1 MAEILTSKEDELV
14 MKLLHYFI
22 TEKNYT
28 PIVLHGANNEIWLEN
43 FDNEYKIVRIVSNYI
58 HNNEQF
64 QVDLYK
70 TKQIMHSI
78 SKKTL
83 SPSINTLSI
92 FINLGENVEFKKI
105 EIDNNIQC
113 ADIKKI
119 SDLKKYN
126 FITEIFP
133 DIVNKTKF
141 TEKGMELF
149 AKITGDITA
158 KTEVNAKKA
167 EDVFKSK
174 RPYITYGILAI
185 NAIIFVLT
193 FLYNVKNGNSLLES
207 LLGNSNA
214 ALKLFGGMK
223 GTLVINGDYYRLLTA
238 AFNHVGLLHLV
249 FNSYALYVIGS
260 QLESYIG
267 KIKYLI
273 IYILTAVFGNLL
285 SLALVSKDIFSAG
298 ASGAIF
304 GLLGALLYFGYH
316 YRVYLGT
323 VIRSQIIP
331 LIAINLMIGFM
342 VSEINNAAH
351 IGGLI
356 GGFLA
361 LQALGVKYKS
371 TKTDIING
379 IILLTIYAGF
389 LIYIG
394 FFR

>member
-1 MAEILTSKEDELV
+1 MTQLVASKEDELI

-22 TEKNYT
+22 TEENYT

-43 FDNEYKIVRIVSNYI
+43 FDNEYKIIRIVSNYI

-64 QVDLYK
+64 QVDLYR

-83 SPSINTLSI
+83 SPSLNTLSL
-92 FINLGENVEFKKI
+92 FINLGENVEFSKL
-105 EIDNNIQC
+105 EIDDSISC

-119 SDLKKYN
+119 SDLKKYK
-126 FITEIFP
+126 FITETFP
-133 DIVNKTKF
+133 DIITKTKF

-167 EDVFKSK
+167 EDIFKPK
-174 RPYITYGILAI
+174 RPYVTYGILII
-185 NAIIFVLT
+185 NVVIFALT
-193 FLYNVKNGNSLLES
+193 LLYNLKNGNGLIES
-207 LLGNSNA
+207 ILGNSKA
-214 ALKLFGGMK
+214 ALKIFGGLEP
-223 GTLVINGDYYRLLTA
+223 TLVLNGQYYRLITS
-238 AFNHVGLLHLV
+238 AFNHIGLLHLL

-260 QLESYIG
+260 QLESYVG
-267 KIKYLI
+267 RIKYAV
-273 IYILTAVFGNLL
+273 IYLTSAILGNLL
-285 SLALVSKDIFSAG
+285 SLALVSGWSAG

-331 LIAINLMIGFM
+331 LILVNLAIGFM
-342 VSEINNAAH
+342 VPEINNAAH

-356 GGFLA
+356 GGFLI

-371 TKTDIING
+371 TKSDEING
-379 IILLTIYAGF
+379 VILFTIYTAF
-389 LIYIG
+389 LTYIA